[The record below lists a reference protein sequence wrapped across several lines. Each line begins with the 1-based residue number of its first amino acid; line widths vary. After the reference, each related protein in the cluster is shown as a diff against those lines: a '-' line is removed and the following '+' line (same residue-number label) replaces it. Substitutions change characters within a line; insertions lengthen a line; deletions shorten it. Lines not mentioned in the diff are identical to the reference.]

1 MDFPYEPRCSIYL
14 NSKFYYLSYYL
25 PNGRRI
31 LKSLRTKRKAQ
42 AKKFMYAKE
51 QELYEGIYDKQD
63 VLKMPEY
70 SSAPTV
76 RLDLNSGVKKYLDA
90 TSFQKNQRSHLNDQ
104 YALRSLVSKMD
115 KVYVDEINSYDVQ
128 ILLAKLKSENKSDA
142 SLKTYRGILK
152 KFFLWVIEHRLV
164 HMESPVSRQN
174 QIKKSSTLVR
184 NRLPSYKEI
193 QAIVISE
200 SEIQPLVRFLCFTGA
215 RLGEALHLEWE
226 DIEDG
231 FWKICH
237 KPECPTKFSRGWH
250 PKWGKSRKIPLMP
263 EALDV
268 WERQPRISRW
278 VFPKKDGSRRDS
290 ITKSWKTLK
299 TKAQVFD
306 LQIKDLRNWFNH
318 FLKQE
323 HFFTSKEASSY
334 LGHSPLVNETHYEP
348 ISKERILRKLKRIPT
363 ATNLLQKQMAEK
375 GITL

>member
-174 QIKKSSTLVR
+174 QIKKSSTLE
-184 NRLPSYKEI
+184 RL
-193 QAIVISE
+193 
-200 SEIQPLVRFLCFTGA
+200 
-215 RLGEALHLEWE
+215 
-226 DIEDG
+226 
-231 FWKICH
+231 
-237 KPECPTKFSRGWH
+237 
-250 PKWGKSRKIPLMP
+250 
-263 EALDV
+263 
-268 WERQPRISRW
+268 
-278 VFPKKDGSRRDS
+278 
-290 ITKSWKTLK
+290 
-299 TKAQVFD
+299 
-306 LQIKDLRNWFNH
+306 
-318 FLKQE
+318 
-323 HFFTSKEASSY
+323 
-334 LGHSPLVNETHYEP
+334 
-348 ISKERILRKLKRIPT
+348 
-363 ATNLLQKQMAEK
+363 
-375 GITL
+375 